1 LRAVTATDG
10 IIAGSY
16 PFPREFLTA
25 TARDPIMAIEALA
38 SPQ

>member
-16 PFPREFLTA
+16 PFPHEFLTV
-25 TARDPIMAIEALA
+25 TALVAIK
-38 SPQ
+38 